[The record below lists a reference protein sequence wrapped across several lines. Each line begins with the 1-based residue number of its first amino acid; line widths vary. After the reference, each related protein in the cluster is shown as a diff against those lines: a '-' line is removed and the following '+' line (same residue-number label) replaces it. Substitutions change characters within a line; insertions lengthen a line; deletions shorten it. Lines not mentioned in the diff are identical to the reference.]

1 MGFVS
6 ALQDGAHEFYRVA
19 FRQKISK
26 TLEEIQSDLE
36 AWLKRYNEERPSSG
50 QVVLWKTP
58 MQTFVDSVPLAKEKM
73 IAA

>member
-1 MGFVS
+1 M
-6 ALQDGAHEFYRVA
+6 LNEFYRVA

-26 TLEEIQSDLE
+26 TLEELQSDLE
-36 AWLKRYNEERPSSG
+36 AWLKRYNEERPHQG
-50 QVVLWKTP
+50 RRCYGKTP